1 MTKNTISTPNYLMA
15 DVLAQICTKV
25 APVGTDL
32 GLFQTCASLASGYLR
47 GSRGALIPALETHLQ
62 DQKAV
67 SRAHGALYAGQWA
80 PAAFVKATTET
91 LCATFPQLK
100 PVAVAG
106 YTLRPIDMSAIFRP
120 KWAQCQTK
128 HYTSVAGRALA
139 AVPFGL
145 HGPVYET
152 PEGKRVVLPTAFV
165 LAEPLAPSHKA
176 HRTTLLAS
184 AVENQ
189 QAHELTLTDREFLP
203 SLLLAAGCQGFL
215 TRGRSNLTGSR
226 GEIPPY
232 SGTGR
237 PPTRRPELVRPLPG
251 KWKEKVLPATPPDEV
266 QVFEKHKRTIR
277 AEIYTNVFVRESAG
291 QALEDTLTA
300 EALHRVRNT
309 PLNLIVIYDPAYQ
322 TPAIYV
328 TDVLT
333 LQPADIYTM
342 YPCRWPIELI
352 PQTGKTLLGGGT
364 TFVHSQTS
372 SARLPCLLMM
382 MAVLLNVGAACLPP
396 LPTGYW
402 DRKPTGTP
410 GRLAKHLMKVGMPPP
425 SQLSKK
431 NSKTSHLPSVTV
443 SRWEKRTEKP

>member
-1 MTKNTISTPNYLMA
+1 MA
-15 DVLAQICTKV
+15 NVLAQFCRKV
-25 APVGTDL
+25 AYVGTDL
-32 GLFQTCASLASGYLR
+32 SLFQVCASIARGCLR
-47 GSRGALIPALETHLQ
+47 ASRGAIIPALETHLH

-80 PAAFVKATTET
+80 PAAFIQATMET

-100 PVAVAG
+100 PVSVAG

-120 KWAQCQTK
+120 KWVQCPTK

-145 HGPVYET
+145 HGAVYET
-152 PEGKRVVLPTAFV
+152 PEGKRVVLPSAFV
-165 LAEPLAPSHKA
+165 LAEAKDPSHKA

-184 AVENQ
+184 ARAHQ
-189 QAHELTLTDREFLP
+189 QTQDLLVADREFLP

-215 TRGRSNLTGSR
+215 TRGRANLTGAR
-226 GEIPPY
+226 GDIPPY

-251 KWKEKVLPATPPDEV
+251 TWKEKVLPATPPDEV
-266 QVFEKHKRTIR
+266 QVFTKDARTIR
-277 AEIYTNVFVRESAG
+277 AEIYRQVFVRESVG
-291 QALEDTLTA
+291 QALEDTLSA

-309 PLNLIVIYDPAYQ
+309 PLNIIVLYDPAYK
-322 TPAIYV
+322 TPALYV
-328 TDVLT
+328 TDVLS
-333 LQPADIYTM
+333 LQAADIYAI

-364 TFVHSQTS
+364 EFVHSSTS
-372 SARLPCLLMM
+372 SARLPFLVMV
-382 MAVLLNVGAACLPP
+382 MAVVLNVSAACIPP

-402 DRKPTGTP
+402 DRKPTVTP
-410 GRLAKHLMKVGMPPP
+410 GRLAKHLMKVGLPPP
-425 SQLSKK
+425 SHLSKK
-431 NSKTSHLPSVTV
+431 NSPTSHLPSVTV
-443 SRWEKRTEKP
+443 SRWAKRAGKHPVIQALVQI